1 MRIRS
6 SQRTVLWG
14 LCAVCLAIAPVPAGA
29 DPAPTAEAP
38 TGSAA
43 SGYEP
48 GDPFDAEFEDS
59 FDLEVARTSDM
70 HRREPFGLGGAQIEL
85 LGRVLGQIE

>member
-43 SGYEP
+43 A
-48 GDPFDAEFEDS
+48 GDERVDPLDAEFEDG
-59 FDLEVARTSDM
+59 F
-70 HRREPFGLGGAQIEL
+70 
-85 LGRVLGQIE
+85 